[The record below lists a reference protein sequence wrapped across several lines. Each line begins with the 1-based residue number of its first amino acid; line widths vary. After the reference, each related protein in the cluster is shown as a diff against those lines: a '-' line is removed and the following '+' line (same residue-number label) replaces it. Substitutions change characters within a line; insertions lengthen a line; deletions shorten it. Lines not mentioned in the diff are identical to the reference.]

1 MARPRTA
8 RFRASAPKGAR
19 TGCPR
24 LIFEAGCLVRSAP
37 GPGTADAR
45 GYSRHPGCHS
55 LWLLSLGQ
63 ARESSPGCG
72 AGASRI
78 QTKRRPQGGS
88 TETKVQSKVNSVDS
102 AFPLPFDA
110 GEQVLGLAA
119 KVRLVLFDVDGV
131 LTDGRLV
138 LGDDGQEYK
147 AFNSKDG
154 HGIKMLQRHG
164 VATGIITG
172 RSSRVVEH
180 RVLDLGIQHVYQGR
194 QEKLPAYEELLAK
207 LGLAHEQAAFLGDD
221 VVDLPIMLQVG
232 LAAAV
237 QNAHPLAKQHAH
249 WVTPSIGGYGAA
261 RELCELILF
270 AQGAYGAEM
279 QKYLR

>member
-1 MARPRTA
+1 M
-8 RFRASAPKGAR
+8 
-19 TGCPR
+19 
-24 LIFEAGCLVRSAP
+24 
-37 GPGTADAR
+37 
-45 GYSRHPGCHS
+45 
-55 LWLLSLGQ
+55 
-63 ARESSPGCG
+63 
-72 AGASRI
+72 
-78 QTKRRPQGGS
+78 
-88 TETKVQSKVNSVDS
+88 QSKVNSVDS